1 MPAAGIVI
9 PRARSRQ
16 ACAIRNPARL
26 AGFPRPAFLILFRS
40 TLPSLIRKN
49 QEEENPVSTLYGV
62 KHRAFQDRF
71 DTRRLADKVDAI
83 AVQPQI
89 SDADKAFIQSRDMFW
104 LSTIDEQGR
113 PTVSY
118 KGGDP
123 GFVRVV
129 DEKTIVFPLYDGN
142 GMFYSAGNISGQSKI
157 GMLFMDF
164 ERPFRV
170 RVQGAASISES
181 DPLIGEFGE
190 ALLLVRVA
198 VTDVWP
204 NCPRYVH
211 RYSKVQASRY
221 VPRPN
226 CETPLAGWKRID
238 MLQDDLPA
246 KDKGRAEQA
255 GGLVTIEDWFGKAAR
270 GDPDA

>member
-1 MPAAGIVI
+1 M
-9 PRARSRQ
+9 
-16 ACAIRNPARL
+16 
-26 AGFPRPAFLILFRS
+26 
-40 TLPSLIRKN
+40 
-49 QEEENPVSTLYGV
+49 STLYGV

-71 DTRRLADKVDAI
+71 DTRRLADKVE
-83 AVQPQI
+83 AVAVHSEV
-89 SDADKAFIQSRDMFW
+89 SDPDKAFIESRDMFW
-104 LSTIDEQGR
+104 LSTIDDQGR

-129 DEKTIVFPLYDGN
+129 DPKTIVFPLYDGN
-142 GMFYSAGNISGQSKI
+142 GMFYTAGNIAGQSNV

-164 ERPFRV
+164 ERPFRT
-170 RVQGAASISES
+170 RVQGVATISET
-181 DPLIGEFGE
+181 DPLIRDFRE
-190 ALLLVRVA
+190 ALLLIRVA
-198 VTDVWP
+198 VTEVWP

-221 VPRPN
+221 VPRAN

-238 MLQDDLPA
+238 MLQEDLPA
-246 KDKGRAEQA
+246 KDQGRAHKA
-255 GGLVTIEDWFGKAAR
+255 GGLVTIEDWFGKVAQ